1 MAMYKGKITLVD
13 MRESGSLYTWVM
25 YADDSLGT
33 GISSSPENKKFMGI
47 IYNQT
52 NPRPSE
58 NPNDYNWMPL
68 EVKSLVQ
75 TKMYYAISGNGIV
88 PPVEIINLQINTE
101 GNLTFEE
108 NGSSSL
114 VISGNY
120 LGVEV
125 DSIERQLS
133 LINGNISG
141 VGAEWTETIP
151 EVPQGYYLWTKM
163 VYIYSDGQQD
173 IHYSSTYYAV
183 DGKEGPRGLDS
194 SSYKIR
200 ANQTEILK
208 FVDLNGKVTFS
219 PEILE
224 FSIFKDNST
233 LESENYYEQIRGLSK
248 DNFSLSVYDISTR
261 QYIDIPSYF
270 INFDQNQDVFI
281 IDLYDLDGDS
291 QAFNILLQDECLVKY
306 SYSLQNEEGKFN
318 LVDYLNVRYGIK
330 KDMAALSVEAG
341 KIVQSIQNSY
351 LTFSATGLTIQNGGF
366 QILDEYGRPMLQS
379 TRGNLVVTGTIN
391 ANDGYFAGELRSRSG
406 YFEGSIAAKSGKIGG
421 FVISEN
427 ELASEKKHIQIKN
440 GQELIAPNIILDG
453 VNGRILA
460 HDIVLGIGAV
470 IEDYIQLGKAY
481 IYNPDTNKDK
491 FIEAGNINLS
501 QRGILKLGSIELHG
515 GDDKTQAYLKS
526 SNDKWL
532 IKEDGTAFFN
542 DIYADN
548 VHLRDTVLEIG
559 TIQAMGSLM
568 LFKDSWSVIEANN
581 NILKIDG
588 LVNLNKD
595 DWIYSGKNVYKI
607 IGVNQTNS
615 TTILTLNKSYAI
627 GDGLIITKFGKSS
640 EDITPGFVLSILGEQ
655 TITNDNR
662 EFSSGNALTIS
673 DFVEENS
680 ALTYRKRLVLGQLD
694 GAIDKN
700 ITGLGLYADNVFLNG
715 SLTTKVDEESYA
727 GINTIGEATATVF
740 GDKDRSRIIFWAGST
755 SSANFDIQ
763 ESPFQVT
770 EKGSIYARKGI
781 FRDSI
786 VSDSIIQG
794 ADIYAARI
802 HGGTTDQSNS
812 LTVYDTSLGIVFKEG
827 YQTTEKEVFSIRANG
842 LQQNSDYFIEIKDN
856 QVGFYGNKFI
866 LNTKKD
872 NYLELSSN
880 ATAGADLAMKT
891 VIDGLVSEKSYQNL
905 TNDRISF
912 GFNRGAGRKEAL
924 VIKEDKSEL
933 KSLSVWLEKDV
944 YFGSGTSYMQ
954 YKKAEEG
961 YDLFI
966 NE

>member
-427 ELASEKKHIQIKN
+427 ELASEKKHTQIKN
-440 GQELIAPNIILDG
+440 GQELIVPNVILDG